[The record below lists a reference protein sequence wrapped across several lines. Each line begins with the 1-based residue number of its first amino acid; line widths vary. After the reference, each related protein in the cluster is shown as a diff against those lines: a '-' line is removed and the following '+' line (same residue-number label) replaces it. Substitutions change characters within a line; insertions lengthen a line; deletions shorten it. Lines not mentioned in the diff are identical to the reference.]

1 MKRAVI
7 YAAAL
12 TVIIAAPMSVSARDR
27 SAHDGGMAMA
37 KMPSRDA
44 KFMKH
49 VARDGMAEVELGRLA
64 SQRASSGTV
73 KQFTQQMITDH
84 SRAND
89 ELMQLAEQKGVE
101 VPTALDRKHKKAY
114 DSLAKLSGPDFD
126 RAYIREMARDHNK
139 DLKMFNR
146 EATRAKDPDVKAWA
160 AKTLPT
166 LQQHQDQV
174 KQTASSMNEPLPTN
188 GWAWPGDKAAGRA
201 RVSQ

>member
-73 KQFTQQMITDH
+73 KQFAQQMITDH

-114 DSLAKLSGPDFD
+114 DRLAKLSGPDFD
-126 RAYIREMARDHNK
+126 
-139 DLKMFNR
+139 L
-146 EATRAKDPDVKAWA
+146 
-160 AKTLPT
+160 
-166 LQQHQDQV
+166 
-174 KQTASSMNEPLPTN
+174 TAFSVCVHRPS
-188 GWAWPGDKAAGRA
+188 
-201 RVSQ
+201 